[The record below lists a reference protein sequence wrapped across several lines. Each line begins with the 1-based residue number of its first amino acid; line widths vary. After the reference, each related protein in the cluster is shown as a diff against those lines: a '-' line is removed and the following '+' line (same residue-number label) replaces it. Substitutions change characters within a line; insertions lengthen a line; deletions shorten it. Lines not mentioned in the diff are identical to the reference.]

1 MRSGTT
7 LREKMAAAAMVPI
20 FGQNVS
26 DKYDLVPDWT
36 SREVS
41 TGTTIMAVE
50 YDGGVV
56 IGADSRTTTGAYIA
70 NRVTDKLTPI
80 HDRIFCC
87 RSGSA
92 ADTQAIADVVTYQL
106 GFHSIELDEPPLVET
121 AANLFKAS
129 CYRYREELTA
139 GILVAGWDRRKGG
152 QVYCVPIGGMLV
164 RQPVSVGGSG
174 SSYIY
179 GFMDSNYKPG
189 LSKDQCL
196 ELTAAGTHCCCKAC
210 WELPSTVIH
219 TLYHLSHS
227 LYLSVSQLCLWRWRG
242 DGSSGGVVRL
252 ASISEEGV
260 ERRVLLGNQLP
271 KFSTH

>member
-1 MRSGTT
+1 
-7 LREKMAAAAMVPI
+7 MAAATVTRLL
-20 FGQNVS
+20 GQQMCSTNH
-26 DKYDLVPDWT
+26 LVPDWI
-36 SREVS
+36 SQEVS

-50 YDGGVV
+50 YSGGVV

-121 AANLFKAS
+121 AANLFRAS

-179 GFMDSNYKPG
+179 GFMDSNYKPDMT
-189 LSKDQCL
+189 KDQCL
-196 ELTAAGTHCCCKAC
+196 ELTAAA
-210 WELPSTVIH
+210 
-219 TLYHLSHS
+219 LS
-227 LYLSVSQLCLWRWRG
+227 LAMER

-252 ASISEEGV
+252 ASISEDGV
-260 ERRVLLGNQLP
+260 ERRVILGNQLP

>member
-1 MRSGTT
+1 
-7 LREKMAAAAMVPI
+7 MAAAPMMMPD
-20 FGQNVS
+20 FGQRNAS
-26 DKYDLVPDWT
+26 KSDLVPDWT
-36 SREVS
+36 SKEVS

-129 CYRYREELTA
+129 CYRYREELSA
-139 GILVAGWDRRKGG
+139 GILVAGWDKRKGG

-174 SSYIY
+174 STYIY
-179 GFMDSNYKPG
+179 GFMDANYKTG
-189 LSKDQCL
+189 MTKDQCL
-196 ELTAAGTHCCCKAC
+196 ELTSQA
-210 WELPSTVIH
+210 
-219 TLYHLSHS
+219 LS
-227 LYLSVSQLCLWRWRG
+227 LAMER
-242 DGSSGGVVRL
+242 DGSSGGVVRM
-252 ASISEEGV
+252 ATISEEGV
-260 ERRVLLGNQLP
+260 ERRVILGNKLP
-271 KFSTH
+271 RFSSH

>member
-1 MRSGTT
+1 
-7 LREKMAAAAMVPI
+7 MAAASTAMRR
-20 FGQNVS
+20 FEQNFYS
-26 DKYDLVPDWT
+26 QTQQIPDWT
-36 SREVS
+36 DKEVS

-106 GFHSIELDEPPLVET
+106 GFHSIELNEPPLVET
-121 AANLFKAS
+121 AANLFRSS
-129 CYRYREELTA
+129 CYRYREDLMA

-179 GFMDSNYKPG
+179 GFMDSNYKVG
-189 LSKDQCL
+189 LNKEQCV
-196 ELTAAGTHCCCKAC
+196 ELTAAALALAM
-210 WELPSTVIH
+210 E
-219 TLYHLSHS
+219 
-227 LYLSVSQLCLWRWRG
+227 R
-242 DGSSGGVVRL
+242 DGSSGGVIRM
-252 ASISEEGV
+252 ATISEEGV
-260 ERRVLLGNQLP
+260 ERRVILGNQLP